1 MLATGGLLTCVA
13 LLTLAAV
20 APLFRRSDPPRWTTY
35 AGVGEAVT
43 LAIVCTLALGVGY
56 LGAGALDAFQ
66 TRPDYLDL
74 GLLAGVALVAVVIW
88 RGLKARAMATAGAC
102 RLPRVGRRRPVGRRS
117 RPQERHWWL
126 RAVRLRGLVRPPRST
141 LLWANQAALP
151 RPRTRMGATGPP
163 PLCQRDLC
171 RR

>member
-1 MLATGGLLTCVA
+1 MLTARSQAWTAQEPRFLKESKVLATGGLLTCVA

-56 LGAGALDAFQ
+56 LGAGALDAIR

-74 GLLAGVALVAVVIW
+74 GLLAGVALVAVLIW
-88 RGLKARAMATAGAC
+88 RGLKARAMATAG
-102 RLPRVGRRRPVGRRS
+102 RVP
-117 RPQERHWWL
+117 
-126 RAVRLRGLVRPPRST
+126 AAARGPASPG
-141 LLWANQAALP
+141 
-151 RPRTRMGATGPP
+151 GAP
-163 PLCQRDLC
+163 
-171 RR
+171 